1 MSSDFQLSSPVPEFF
16 QKKLISLDLMLF
28 LKRTVVVYVHLDNR
42 FFKTLKAGIAFK
54 ILEFILALGVES
66 VS

>member
-1 MSSDFQLSSPVPEFF
+1 
-16 QKKLISLDLMLF
+16 MLF